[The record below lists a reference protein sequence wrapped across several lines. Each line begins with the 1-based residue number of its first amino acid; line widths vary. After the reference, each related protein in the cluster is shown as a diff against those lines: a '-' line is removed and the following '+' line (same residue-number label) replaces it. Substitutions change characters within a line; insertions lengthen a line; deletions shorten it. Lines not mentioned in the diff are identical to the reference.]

1 MSARYDGLAEWYDEF
16 NAEGAAGNAPEL
28 AELLGPGDGPCLD
41 LGCGTGQYLDA
52 IRATGRT
59 VVGLDRSADQLRLAR
74 RRDPAPL
81 FQGDGHAL
89 PFRDG
94 AFGTVA
100 ALWVS
105 TDIPD
110 FAALTKEAARVL
122 RPGGLLLFYGVHPCF
137 NGPHIEKREDG
148 AVTIHPTYRR
158 TGWHPKGPWWRE
170 GGIRDRLGM
179 SHVPLP
185 DLINAFIDAGL
196 VIERLA
202 EPREHPVP
210 LILAV
215 RAVRPQ
221 CPPGP

>member
-41 LGCGTGQYLDA
+41 LGCGTGHYLGT

-81 FQGDGHAL
+81 LQGDGHAL
-89 PFRDG
+89 PFGDG
-94 AFGTVA
+94 AFGTVT
-100 ALWVS
+100 ALWLS

-122 RPGGLLLFYGVHPCF
+122 RPGGLLLFYGVQPCF

-148 AVTIHPTYRR
+148 AVTIIPRR
-158 TGWHPKGPWWRE
+158 
-170 GGIRDRLGM
+170 
-179 SHVPLP
+179 
-185 DLINAFIDAGL
+185 
-196 VIERLA
+196 
-202 EPREHPVP
+202 
-210 LILAV
+210 
-215 RAVRPQ
+215 
-221 CPPGP
+221 